1 MIAELAIL
9 REENTHLKTILRE
22 KDTSLQENIVKIES
36 LDIEIE
42 RLEMEVRLLRQ
53 KMYGPKSERIEVI
66 DPEVQPHLFNEAEA
80 EGKEQEVAEEVQ
92 VIQYERKK
100 GGRRRL
106 PENLPRI
113 EEVHDIAEEEKV
125 CGCGSRLSR
134 IGEEVSEQL
143 DIIPRQCRVIRH
155 IRPKYACRQ
164 CEGVESGKGAVQI
177 APAPVQLLP
186 KTIATA
192 GLIASVVVEKFADGL
207 PLYRQ
212 AGRFSREGIEI
223 SRGTLSNWVVKV
235 GELCNPLIEIF
246 REELLS
252 GPLINADETPVQV
265 LNEPG
270 RANTTKSYMWV
281 FRGGRPPD
289 RGGGTMVIFDYRQ
302 TRSGDEILKEYLTG
316 YTGYVQTDGYIGYE
330 VLSELS
336 VKHAGC
342 WAHAR
347 RKFVEVVQAVEKARK
362 GKARSGSS
370 ADVAVSKIRSLYEI
384 EREAKNRELM
394 GQDLVQ
400 FRREHALPVLEEFH
414 NWLQA
419 RIGQTPPKGLL
430 GTAMN
435 YTLKQWNRLT
445 VYVEDPHV
453 GLDNNAAENAIRPF
467 AVGRKN
473 WLFAGSPA
481 GARASA
487 NLYSLVETAKASCLE
502 PYRYLRYIFERLPY
516 ATTTEDCRKL
526 TPMCLDRKDF
536 DASLPQWG

>member
-1 MIAELAIL
+1 VISELVNL
-9 REENTHLKTILRE
+9 REELFQLKTILQG
-22 KDTSLQENIVKIES
+22 KDVTIES
-36 LDIEIE
+36 KDIEIE
-42 RLEMEVRLLRQ
+42 RLEMELRLLRQ
-53 KMYGPKSERIEVI
+53 KMYGPKSERMAVV

-80 EGKEQEVAEEVQ
+80 EAKEEVAEEIQ
-92 VIQYERKK
+92 IIQYERKK
-100 GGRRRL
+100 GGRRVL

-113 EEVHDIAEEEKV
+113 EEVHDIPEEEKV
-125 CGCGSRLSR
+125 CGCGCRLSR
-134 IGEEVSEQL
+134 IGEEVTEEL
-143 DIIPRQCRVIRH
+143 DIIPRQCRVVRH

-164 CEGVESGKGAVQI
+164 CEGVESDKGAVQI

-192 GLIASVVVEKFADGL
+192 GLLAAVVVEKFADGL

-212 AGRFSREGIEI
+212 AARFSREGIEI
-223 SRGTLSNWVVKV
+223 SRGTLSNWMVRV

-246 REELLS
+246 REELRT

-289 RGGGTMVIFDYRQ
+289 RGGGTVVVFDYRP
-302 TRSGDEILKEYLTG
+302 TRSGDGILKEYLTD

-330 VLSELS
+330 VLSELA

-342 WAHAR
+342 WAHVR

-362 GKARSGSS
+362 GKQRRGCS
-370 ADVAVSKIRSLYEI
+370 ADVAVSKIRRLYEI
-384 EREAKNRELM
+384 EREAINRELT
-394 GQDLVQ
+394 GKKLVQ
-400 FRREHALPVLEEFH
+400 FRREHALPLLQEFH
-414 NWLQA
+414 DWLTA
-419 RIGQTPPKGLL
+419 RIGGTPPKGLL

-435 YTLKQWNRLT
+435 YALKQWGRLV

-453 GLDNNAAENAIRPF
+453 GLDNNVAENAIRPF
-467 AVGRKN
+467 AIGRKN

-487 NLYSLVETAKASCLE
+487 NLYSLVETAKANGLE
-502 PYRYLRYIFERLPY
+502 PYRYLRYIFQRLPY
-516 ATTTEDCRKL
+516 AATPDDYRKL
-526 TPMCLDRKDF
+526 TPLHLDRNEF
-536 DASLPQWG
+536 DSSLS

>member
-1 MIAELAIL
+1 MQIELVIL
-9 REENTHLKTILRE
+9 REQNTRLKTIL
-22 KDTSLQENIVKIES
+22 QQNAVMIES
-36 LDIEIE
+36 KDIEIG
-42 RLEMEVRLLRQ
+42 RLEMELRLLRQ
-53 KMYGPKSERIEVI
+53 KMYGPKSERMVVV

-80 EGKEQEVAEEVQ
+80 EAREEVAEEIQ

-100 GGRRRL
+100 GGRRAL
-106 PENLPRI
+106 PDNLPRI
-113 EEVHDIAEEEKV
+113 EEVHDIEEEDKV

-134 IGEEVSEQL
+134 IGEEVSEEL

-164 CEGVESGKGAVQI
+164 CEGVESEKGAVQI

-192 GLIASVVVEKFADGL
+192 GLIATVVVEKFADGL

-212 AGRFSREGIEI
+212 TARFSREGIEI
-223 SRGTLSNWVVKV
+223 SRGTLSNWVVRV
-235 GELCNPLIEIF
+235 GVLCSPLLEIF
-246 REELLS
+246 REELRA

-289 RGGGTMVIFDYRQ
+289 RGGGTIVIFDYRP

-316 YTGYVQTDGYIGYE
+316 YKGCAQSDGYIGYE
-330 VLSELS
+330 VLPELS

-342 WAHAR
+342 WAHVR
-347 RKFVEVVQAVEKARK
+347 RKFVEVVQAVEKAQK
-362 GKARSGSS
+362 GKERRGGS
-370 ADVAVSKIRSLYEI
+370 ADVAVSKIRRLYEI
-384 EREAKNRELM
+384 EQEAKNRELTAK
-394 GQDLVQ
+394 DLLQ
-400 FRREHALPVLEEFH
+400 FRREQALPLLQEFYD
-414 NWLQA
+414 WLKA
-419 RIGQTPPKGLL
+419 RIGGTPPKGLL
-430 GTAMN
+430 GMAMN
-435 YTLKQWNRLT
+435 YTLKQWPRLV
-445 VYVEDPHV
+445 VYVEDPYV

-487 NLYSLVETAKASCLE
+487 NLYSLVETAKANGLE
-502 PYRYLRYIFERLPY
+502 PYRYLRYVFEKLPY
-516 ATTTEDCRKL
+516 ATTSDDYRNL
-526 TPMCLDRKDF
+526 TPLHLDRSAF
-536 DASLPQWG
+536 NASLKK

>member
-1 MIAELAIL
+1 VQIELTTL
-9 REENTHLKTILRE
+9 RKENSYLKTILQQ
-22 KDTSLQENIVKIES
+22 KAVVIES
-36 LDIEIE
+36 KDIEIE
-42 RLEMEVRLLRQ
+42 RLEMELRLLRQ
-53 KMYGPKSERIEVI
+53 KMYGPKSERMVVV

-80 EGKEQEVAEEVQ
+80 EAKEEAVEEIQ
-92 VIQYERKK
+92 VIHYERKK
-100 GGRRRL
+100 GGRRAL

-113 EEVHDIAEEEKV
+113 EQVHDIPEDEKV
-125 CGCGSRLSR
+125 CGCGCKLSR
-134 IGEEVSEQL
+134 IGEEVTEEL
-143 DIIPRQCRVIRH
+143 DIVPRQCRVIRH

-164 CEGVESGKGAVQI
+164 CEGVESDKGAVQI

-212 AGRFSREGIEI
+212 TARFSREGIEI

-235 GELCNPLIEIF
+235 GNLCSPLLEIF
-246 REELLS
+246 REELRA

-289 RGGGTMVIFDYRQ
+289 RGGGTVVVFDYRP
-302 TRSGDEILKEYLTG
+302 TRSGDKILKEYLTG
-316 YTGYVQTDGYIGYE
+316 YKGCTQSDGYIGYE
-330 VLSELS
+330 VLPELS
-336 VKHAGC
+336 VRHAGC
-342 WAHAR
+342 WAHVR
-347 RKFVEVVQAVEKARK
+347 RKFVEVVQAVEKAQK
-362 GKARSGSS
+362 GKERRGCS
-370 ADVAVSKIRSLYEI
+370 ADVAVSKIRRLYEI
-384 EREAKNRELM
+384 EREAKNRELT
-394 GQDLVQ
+394 GKELLQ
-400 FRREHALPVLEEFH
+400 FRHEHALPLLQEFH
-414 NWLQA
+414 DWLKA
-419 RIGQTPPKGLL
+419 RIGGTPPKGLL

-435 YTLKQWNRLT
+435 YALKQWPRLV

-467 AVGRKN
+467 AIGRKN

-487 NLYSLVETAKASCLE
+487 NLYSLVETAKANGLE
-502 PYRYLRYIFERLPY
+502 PYRYLRYIFDRLPY
-516 ATTTEDCRKL
+516 ATTPDDYRKL
-526 TPMCLDRKDF
+526 TPLHLDRNDF
-536 DASLPQWG
+536 DASLS